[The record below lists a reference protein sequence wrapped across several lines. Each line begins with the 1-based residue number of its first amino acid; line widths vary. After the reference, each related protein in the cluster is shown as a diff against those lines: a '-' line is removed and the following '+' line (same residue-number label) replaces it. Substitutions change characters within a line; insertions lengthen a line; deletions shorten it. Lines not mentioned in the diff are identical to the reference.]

1 MSDVTNVLLAHDV
14 VDADPGRLD
23 EINSW
28 LTTNLGQTLVE
39 VADECVGG
47 SKRLESILYAAAFDV
62 ASFNGHFEEEFVS
75 FLRDLPWKMRRSV
88 QLFVQGQEDVR
99 FRCVDVYRP
108 DETNED
114 LFDA

>member
-23 EINSW
+23 EINNW
-28 LTTNLGQTLVE
+28 LRANLGQTLVE
-39 VADECVGG
+39 VGDECIGG
-47 SKRLESILYAAAFDV
+47 SKHLESILYAAAFNV
-62 ASFNGHFEEEFVS
+62 AGFNGHFEEEFIR

-88 QLFVQGQEDVR
+88 QLFIQGQEDVR

-108 DETNED
+108 DETSGD
-114 LFDA
+114 QFDA